1 MTNSDTITLDSIV
14 GYQQRPENSDNFLM
28 YYMEYMEQP
37 PDVGLRVLRFAV
49 DGSTGYTS
57 IEELLNDIPINE
69 ELKVRR
75 TNKWVFPLY
84 VGRAANRIAAMSCR
98 GPGKLVSG
106 NSTGKFVAHAGVTN
120 WDRPIFSYDDKSG
133 TRRYVASPIL
143 DKLLVRIS

>member
-1 MTNSDTITLDSIV
+1 MTNPDTITLDSIV
-14 GYQQRPENSDNFLM
+14 GHQPKLENSDNFLM

-37 PDVGLRVLRFAV
+37 PGVGFRILRFAV
-49 DGSTGYTS
+49 DNGTGYTS
-57 IEELLNDIPINE
+57 VEELLNNIPINE

-84 VGRAANRIAAMSCR
+84 VGRAANRIAAMSRR
-98 GPGKLVSG
+98 GAGKLLDVDLK
-106 NSTGKFVAHAGVTN
+106 GKFVAYAGTEI
-120 WDRPIFSYDDKSG
+120 WDRPIFSYDDNSG